1 MLSKNSKI
9 FLAGHRGMVGS
20 AILRKL
26 KLEKYK
32 NLILIE
38 KKKLDLLDQKKVYDF
53 LKKKKPQVV
62 IIAAARVGG
71 ILANYKNKAGFI
83 YENLQVQNNL
93 IHGSYL
99 TGVKNLLF
107 LGSSCIY
114 PKNINKPISESM
126 LLTGKLEETNDA
138 YAIAKIAGLTMC
150 KNYSEN
156 YKLNY
161 KSLMPCN
168 MYGPGDSY
176 DLKKSHFFSALIK
189 KIYLA
194 SKTKKK
200 TVTIWGTGKPK
211 RELLY
216 VEDFADA
223 VLYFLNKKIKQPF
236 LNIGTGKDYT
246 IRWYANFISKQIN
259 SKIKF
264 KFNTKMP
271 DGIQR
276 KVLNINLSKKYG
288 WKAKTSLIKGF
299 KHTFSDYLQNN
310 R

>member
-1 MLSKNSKI
+1 MLNKNSKI
-9 FLAGHRGMVGS
+9 FLAGHLGMVGS
-20 AILRKL
+20 AILKRL

-32 NLILIE
+32 KLILIE
-38 KKKLDLLDQKKVYDF
+38 KKKLDLLDQKKVFNF
-53 LKKKKPQVV
+53 LKIKKPHVV

-71 ILANYKNKAGFI
+71 ILANTKNKANFI

-99 TGVKNLLF
+99 AGVKNLIF

-114 PKNINKPISESM
+114 PKNINKPIPES
-126 LLTGKLEETNDA
+126 LLLAGNLEETNDA

-176 DLKKSHFFSALIK
+176 DLKNSHFFSALLK

-194 SKTKKK
+194 SKTRKKK
-200 TVTIWGTGKPK
+200 VVIWGTGKPK

-216 VEDFADA
+216 VDDFADA
-223 VLYFLNKKIKQPF
+223 VLFFLNNKIKHPF

-246 IRWYANFISKQIN
+246 IKWYANFISKQLN
-259 SKIKF
+259 TKIKF
-264 KFNTKMP
+264 KFNNKMP
-271 DGIQR
+271 DGIKR

-288 WKAKTSLIKGF
+288 WKAKTSLIEGF
-299 KHTFSDYLQNN
+299 KLTFADFLSKQ
-310 R
+310 

>member
-1 MLSKNSKI
+1 MLNKNSKI

-26 KLEKYK
+26 KLNKYK

-38 KKKLDLLDQKKVYDF
+38 KKKLDLLDQKKVFNF
-53 LKKKKPQVV
+53 LKKNKPQVV

-71 ILANYKNKAGFI
+71 ILANSKNKADFI

-99 TGVKNLLF
+99 AGVKNLLF

-114 PKNINKPISESM
+114 PKNINKPISES
-126 LLTGKLEETNDA
+126 LLLAGKLEETNDA
-138 YAIAKIAGLTMC
+138 YAIAKIAGLSMC

-168 MYGPGDSY
+168 MYGPGDNY

-194 SKTKKK
+194 SRSKKK
-200 TVTIWGTGKPK
+200 TVIIWGTGRPK

-216 VEDFADA
+216 VEDFAHA
-223 VLYFLNKKIKQPF
+223 VLFFLNNKIKEPF
-236 LNIGTGKDYT
+236 LNIGTGKDYS
-246 IRWYANFISKQIN
+246 IKWYANFISKQLN

-264 KFNTKMP
+264 KFNKKMP

-276 KVLNINLSKKYG
+276 KLLNINLSKNYG
-288 WKAKTSLIKGF
+288 WKAKTSLEEGF
-299 KHTFSDYLQNN
+299 KHTFADFLENN